1 MFKFSQRSLI
11 YMPGWLITV
20 LSATGSVVLTLTVTL
35 LFNKLVALPKEIKK
49 QRAAEAAAHAARE
62 AALQS
67 EIDTIRQEAKE
78 KEEKH
83 RKDDQV
89 RDARIAA
96 LQAAVDALPS
106 YRAQSLQIQT
116 QLQTTDRE
124 ILSACEAIQRGVADN
139 QHVLN
144 ERLDRLEKREKNAL
158 RQKIL
163 QEHRLFT
170 DESMNPMR
178 AWTEMEHHSFF
189 ELVKDYEDLGGN
201 DYVHSDVLPD
211 MNRLRVIPMSDRTT
225 LYELMH
231 SRRINAQ

>member
-1 MFKFSQRSLI
+1 
-11 YMPGWLITV
+11 MPEWLSTIILTAV
-20 LSATGSVVLTLTVTL
+20 TLVVTLTVTF

-49 QRAAEAAAHAARE
+49 QKAEEAAAQAAKEEALQAEIASLRRE
-62 AALQS
+62 AA
-67 EIDTIRQEAKE
+67 E
-78 KEEKH
+78 KEETRH
-83 RKDDQV
+83 KDDQV
-89 RDARIAA
+89 RDARLAA

-163 QEHRLFT
+163 QEYRLFT
-170 DESMNPMR
+170 DDAMNPMK

-201 DYVHSDVLPD
+201 DYVHSDVLPA
-211 MNRLRVIPMSDRTT
+211 MNKLRVIPMSDRNA

-231 SRRINAQ
+231 SRRINVQ

>member
-1 MFKFSQRSLI
+1 
-11 YMPGWLITV
+11 MPSWLITV
-20 LSATGSVVLTLTVTL
+20 LSAAGSVVLTLTVTL

-49 QRAAEAAAHAARE
+49 QREAEAAAQAAKEAAHAERE
-62 AALQS
+62 AELQS
-67 EIDTIRQEAKE
+67 EINNLRRELENKEAE
-78 KEEKH
+78 HLRE
-83 RKDDQV
+83 DQL

-163 QEHRLFT
+163 QEHRLFA
-170 DESMNPMR
+170 DEATNPMR

-189 ELVKDYEDLGGN
+189 ELVRDYEDLGGN

-211 MNRLRVIPMSDRTT
+211 MNRLRVVPMSDRNT
-225 LYELMH
+225 LCELMN
-231 SRRINAQ
+231 SRRL